1 MDLLLAQLAP
11 RTGDVAA
18 NVQRMREVLAT
29 KPADL
34 AIFPELYLSGYRV
47 GDRIH
52 RLALAPEDETLRAL
66 RSIAKKWKGAI
77 AVGAPRRSPLRPG
90 EVENTVLLVRPDG
103 SIDWQVKR
111 YLPTYGPF
119 EEGVFYTPAEQSRPL
134 TVGSHPVGFEI
145 CYDAFFPEVSRE
157 LGMNGAELIVNIS
170 ASPITS
176 RPLFEKLLPARAVE
190 NGCPVV
196 YVNRVG
202 VEDGVVFGGGSG
214 VWDARGESVPTT
226 PVRVPRLGR
235 EERVIRATLDLTE
248 VARWRP
254 FRPVLRDVG
263 SRPPPSKNALSS

>member
-18 NVQRMREVLAT
+18 NVRRMREVLAADR
-29 KPADL
+29 ADL

-66 RSIAKKWKGAI
+66 GAIAKKWKGTI

-119 EEGVFYTPAEQSRPL
+119 EEGVFYTPAERSRPL

-157 LGMNGAELIVNIS
+157 LGMNGA
-170 ASPITS
+170 
-176 RPLFEKLLPARAVE
+176 
-190 NGCPVV
+190 
-196 YVNRVG
+196 
-202 VEDGVVFGGGSG
+202 
-214 VWDARGESVPTT
+214 
-226 PVRVPRLGR
+226 
-235 EERVIRATLDLTE
+235 
-248 VARWRP
+248 
-254 FRPVLRDVG
+254 
-263 SRPPPSKNALSS
+263 

>member
-1 MDLLLAQLAP
+1 
-11 RTGDVAA
+11 
-18 NVQRMREVLAT
+18 MREVLAAN
-29 KPADL
+29 PADL
-34 AIFPELYLSGYRV
+34 AIFPELFVSGYRV

-52 RLALAPEDETLRAL
+52 RLALAPEDDTLRAL
-66 RSIAKKWKGAI
+66 RSIAKKWRGSI

-90 EVENTVLLVRPDG
+90 EVENTVLLVRADG

-134 TVGSHPVGFEI
+134 KVGSHPVGFEI
-145 CYDAFFPEVSRE
+145 CYDVFFPEVSRE
-157 LGMNGAELIVNIS
+157 LGMNGAEMLVNIS

-214 VWDARGESVPTT
+214 VWDARGEPVPTT

-235 EERVIRATLDLTE
+235 EERVLRATLDLTE

-263 SRPPPSKNALSS
+263 ARPPPSKSALASSGSFHTAG